1 MRICMYRWLYGGVL
15 LMTTVFLLAC
25 QGRYHVVNATGEQLV
40 VDSVWDALT
49 TTQEE
54 AVLTPYKHVVDSMMS
69 NVVGELA
76 MDMDRVRPES
86 ELTNLVADVLRYTV
100 QQVTNRKADVG
111 LVNMGGVRSALTKG
125 PLTMGNI
132 FEILPFDNSLV
143 VVTYKGNVLLRAME
157 EIAARGGEGLSGARM
172 VITPDKKLKSVE
184 VNGRP
189 IDPEAIYTIGT
200 IDYLAAGN
208 DAMPSLAQYETIQAY
223 PDLTLRDLFLD
234 YVKRSTK
241 NKVKITSKIE
251 GRVVQEKVVEMAISA
266 PLTKELMFLHT
277 SDTHSRMEPLPNKA
291 ADRNAGQGGVVRRM
305 ALVDSM
311 RRVDSDLLLVDCGDF
326 SQGTPYYNLFKGD
339 AEIAAMNAM
348 GYTAMTIGN
357 HEFDFG
363 LENMARLFRM
373 ANFPVVCSN
382 YDFTGT
388 PLEGIVKP
396 YLVIE
401 RKGVRIGLFG
411 ISPKMVGLVPLNKCE
426 GVGFKEP
433 IETARTMAVKLREE
447 EACDVVVCLSHLG
460 YDILTA
466 DDTDDQELAAA
477 THGIDL
483 ILGGHSHSFMPA
495 PKTFL
500 NDEGQSMYIFHSG
513 SRGTSV
519 GKVVLTLEQ
528 N

>member
-25 QGRYHVVNATGEQLV
+25 QERYHVVSATGEQLV

-86 ELTNLVADVLRYTV
+86 ELTNLVADVLRYAV

-189 IDPEAIYTIGT
+189 IDPEAIYTMGT

-208 DAMPSLAQYETIQAY
+208 DGMPSLAQHETIQAY

-234 YVKRSTK
+234 FVKRSTK
-241 NKVKITSKIE
+241 KGLKITSKTE
-251 GRVVQEKVVEMAISA
+251 GRVLQETVVEMGLAA
-266 PLTKELMFLHT
+266 PVTKELMFLHT
-277 SDTHSRMEPLPNKA
+277 SDTHSRMEPLPVTA

-305 ALVDSM
+305 ALVDFM
-311 RRVDSDLLLVDCGDF
+311 RRVDPELLLLDCGDF

-339 AEIAAMNAM
+339 AEVAAMNAM
-348 GYTAMTIGN
+348 GYTAVAIGN

-396 YLVIE
+396 YIVLE
-401 RKGVRIGLFG
+401 RKGLRIGLFG
-411 ISPKMVGLVPLNKCE
+411 ISPKMIGLVPQNKCE
-426 GVGFKEP
+426 GVGFKDP
-433 IETARTMAVKLREE
+433 IETARTMSKRLREE

-460 YDILTA
+460 FDILSA

-483 ILGGHSHSFMPA
+483 ILGGHSHSFMPE
-495 PKTFL
+495 PKTYL
-500 NDEGQSMYIFHSG
+500 NDEGHSMYIFHSG